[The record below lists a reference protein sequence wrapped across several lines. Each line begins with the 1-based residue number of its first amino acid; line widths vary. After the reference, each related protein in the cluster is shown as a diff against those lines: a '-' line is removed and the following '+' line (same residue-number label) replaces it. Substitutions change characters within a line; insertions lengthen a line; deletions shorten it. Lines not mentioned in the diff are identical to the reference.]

1 MTSSEVDLLNLIIS
15 LKTYL
20 NAPSEDN
27 HVEVQYKFDILWS
40 RMDVIVNGAP
50 WYWITQVDRG
60 EETFQQLSQ
69 ILTRFDPLIFDADVL
84 DVFDAQA
91 LIDDL
96 TALQASLHVV
106 ILETYQKRNIRLSDL
121 NGEMQELV
129 KESSFYITGYGLIS
143 IFIVA
148 LLILSRRQV
157 LLMNAS
163 LEKRVLE
170 RTEDLQKSEARTRAI
185 IDNAADGIIVID
197 QGGKI
202 QSFSPAS
209 ETIFGYAAAEVI
221 GQNVKMLMPEPMHS
235 EHDGY
240 LAAHMATGK
249 SAILGR
255 NREVTGLRKT
265 GETFPMDLAIG
276 KTILGDELI
285 YTGIVR
291 DITEAQKW
299 QNELLGAY
307 DVISSSIEYAS
318 RIQHAAL
325 PDHQILDALV
335 GDYFVWWEPR
345 DVVGGDFYWVGT
357 WGDGIVILL
366 GDCTGHGVPGA
377 FMTLITIAALE
388 RTMSEVPGGEL
399 GKLITRT
406 HQFVQIMLRQNNA
419 GGDSDDGLEL
429 GACYIGPD
437 ETQITFAGARS
448 GLIVLSD
455 GAPRLVKGTK
465 AGMGYRKVQYIQEY
479 KEEIIALKDDMQF
492 YLVTDGIIDQV
503 GGSRKRSFG
512 RNALIRA
519 LEANKALPMA
529 EQKQKLQAALAEFQ
543 GEESR
548 RDDLSMIGFKF

>member
-1 MTSSEVDLLNLIIS
+1 MNRRAFAVSVAVLVCIAAALSFYSIFKILHFQDKGDSIDQTIEQDENYSVTSSEVDLLNLIIS

-240 LAAHMATGK
+240 LAAH
-249 SAILGR
+249 
-255 NREVTGLRKT
+255 
-265 GETFPMDLAIG
+265 
-276 KTILGDELI
+276 
-285 YTGIVR
+285 
-291 DITEAQKW
+291 
-299 QNELLGAY
+299 
-307 DVISSSIEYAS
+307 
-318 RIQHAAL
+318 
-325 PDHQILDALV
+325 
-335 GDYFVWWEPR
+335 
-345 DVVGGDFYWVGT
+345 
-357 WGDGIVILL
+357 
-366 GDCTGHGVPGA
+366 
-377 FMTLITIAALE
+377 
-388 RTMSEVPGGEL
+388 
-399 GKLITRT
+399 
-406 HQFVQIMLRQNNA
+406 
-419 GGDSDDGLEL
+419 
-429 GACYIGPD
+429 
-437 ETQITFAGARS
+437 
-448 GLIVLSD
+448 
-455 GAPRLVKGTK
+455 
-465 AGMGYRKVQYIQEY
+465 
-479 KEEIIALKDDMQF
+479 
-492 YLVTDGIIDQV
+492 
-503 GGSRKRSFG
+503 
-512 RNALIRA
+512 
-519 LEANKALPMA
+519 
-529 EQKQKLQAALAEFQ
+529 
-543 GEESR
+543 
-548 RDDLSMIGFKF
+548 